1 MKILECKSIIKFSFR
16 ELVVEEGEQ
25 HALLPDSTV
34 PNYHKLDLSL
44 HVMNRATKIM
54 HLTNTMFNNL
64 TLVQCNVTEI
74 YVSLVTIQQS
84 AVNHTLRLIN
94 SNTS

>member
-1 MKILECKSIIKFSFR
+1 
-16 ELVVEEGEQ
+16 
-25 HALLPDSTV
+25 
-34 PNYHKLDLSL
+34 
-44 HVMNRATKIM
+44 
-54 HLTNTMFNNL
+54 MFNIL